1 MEKSLRKEKV
11 LAEIRQAKKPVS
23 ATVLAE
29 KFGVSRQVVVG
40 DVALL
45 RANGLDIIATARG
58 YIIPEKR
65 DEHQYLGKIA
75 CCHTPAETKS
85 ELYEI
90 VDLQAVVVDVV
101 VEHDVYGEITG
112 QLNLRNRDDVDG
124 FIGRVETSEVKLL
137 SELTKGIHLH
147 TIACRDKAHFDLVCE
162 KLSYCGYL
170 LKD

>member
-1 MEKSLRKEKV
+1 MDKPLRREQI
-11 LAEIRQAKKPVS
+11 LAEIHQAKKPIS

-29 KFGVSRQVVVG
+29 KFAVSRQVVVG

-45 RANGLDIIATARG
+45 RANGHDIVATARG

-75 CCHTPAETKS
+75 CCHTPEETKS

-90 VDLQAVVVDVV
+90 VDLQAVVVDVI

-112 QLNLRNRDDVDG
+112 QLNLRSRHDVDG
-124 FIGRVETSEVKLL
+124 FINSVATSEVKLL

-147 TIACRDKAHFDLVCE
+147 TIACRDKAHFELVCE
-162 KLSYCGYL
+162 KLNHYGYL